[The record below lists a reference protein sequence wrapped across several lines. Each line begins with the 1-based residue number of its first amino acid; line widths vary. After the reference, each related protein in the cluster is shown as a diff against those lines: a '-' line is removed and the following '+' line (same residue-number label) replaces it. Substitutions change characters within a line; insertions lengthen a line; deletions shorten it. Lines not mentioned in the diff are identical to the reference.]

1 MKRREAQ
8 PRHATK
14 RGSNEFTAGVL
25 CHPAQPFQRK
35 PQLVDAGAGR
45 YVHCRDGVFTHQPIA
60 LQSVQLLE
68 YFDGRHQLIVK
79 IVTSLTARPS

>member
-1 MKRREAQ
+1 MPVPDVRQPEA
-8 PRHATK
+8 RNIH
-14 RGSNEFTAGVL
+14 RNEFTAGVL

-68 YFDGRHQLIVK
+68 SLDG
-79 IVTSLTARPS
+79 